1 MTTIRSLSV
10 KTQQGGYRS
19 GILACIAKSPTL
31 DRLGST
37 RKNQYVDTV
46 FIRTYRHFKMDKGI
60 FVSV

>member
-1 MTTIRSLSV
+1 MRMTTICSLSV

-46 FIRTYRHFKMDKGI
+46 YTH
-60 FVSV
+60 V